1 MSQLI
6 RSSRAKRLFA
16 IALCASF
23 TGCYQGGSLP
33 GVPFAVRG
41 FAAPRAESVRSGTV
55 DYRSLY
61 SFGRKADDGDEPF
74 ANLTV
79 VGDALY
85 GTTEIGGET
94 TQFCFLGCGT
104 VFHVTTSGAQSV
116 TYRFK
121 GGADG
126 ADPTAGLL
134 SFNGKLFGTTNG
146 GGNEPRCSGGCGTVF
161 ELADGGKLEKILH
174 RFAGGADGANPVA
187 GLVAFDGTLYGTT
200 QYGGKRARFCATGC
214 GTIFSIT
221 PGGKEQVIYRF
232 GGGADGAFPTARLT
246 TLGGALY
253 GTTEFGG
260 ITTALC
266 AQGCGTVF
274 RVTARGIKKTLYAF
288 KDSVAS
294 PDGAYPAAGVVG
306 LSGKLYGTTLGGG
319 AHGDGAVYT
328 VSESAHS
335 ERVIHSFSC
344 CGTRADGQYPLSH
357 LVVLRGT
364 LYGTTHLGGTKNLGT
379 IFSVKPSGDERVLY
393 SFLGKPDGE
402 EPQAGLALLNGI
414 FYGTTSAGG
423 FFSEGSIFKVSP

>member
-1 MSQLI
+1 MHGL
-6 RSSRAKRLFA
+6 
-16 IALCASF
+16 
-23 TGCYQGGSLP
+23 
-33 GVPFAVRG
+33 
-41 FAAPRAESVRSGTV
+41 AAPRAESVRSGTV
-55 DYRSLY
+55 SYKSLY

-79 VGDALY
+79 VGGGLY

-104 VFHVTTSGAQSV
+104 VFHVTTSGTQSV

-126 ADPTAGLL
+126 AAPTAGLL
-134 SFNGKLFGTTNG
+134 SYSGKLFGTTSA

-161 ELADGGKLEKILH
+161 VLSSGGRLEKILH
-174 RFAGGADGANPVA
+174 RFSGGADGANPVA
-187 GLVAFDGTLYGTT
+187 GLVGLDSTLYGTT
-200 QYGGKRARFCATGC
+200 QYGGKRAQLCATGC

-221 PGGKEQVIYRF
+221 SGGKEQVIYRF
-232 GGGADGAFPTARLT
+232 GGGTDGAFPTARLT
-246 TLGGALY
+246 AFGGLLY

-260 ITTALC
+260 TTTALC

-274 RVTARGIKKTLYAF
+274 RVSTDGTKKTLYAF

-294 PDGAYPAAGVVG
+294 PDGAYPAAGVVAVG
-306 LSGKLYGTTLGGG
+306 GKLYGTTLGGG
-319 AHGDGAVYT
+319 AHGDGTVYT
-328 VSESAHS
+328 VSESTHD
-335 ERVIHSFSC
+335 EHVIHNFNC
-344 CGTRADGQYPLSH
+344 CGTSADGQYPLSH
-357 LVVLRGT
+357 LVELRGT

-379 IFSVKPSGDERVLY
+379 IFSVTPSGDERVLY

-414 FYGTTSAGG
+414 FYGTASAGG
-423 FFSEGSIFKVSP
+423 FFSEGSIFKLSP